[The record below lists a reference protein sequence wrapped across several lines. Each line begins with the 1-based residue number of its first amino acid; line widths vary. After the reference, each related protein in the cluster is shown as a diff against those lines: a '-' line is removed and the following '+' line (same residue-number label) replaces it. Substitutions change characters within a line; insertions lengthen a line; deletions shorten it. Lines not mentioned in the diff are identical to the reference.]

1 MELILITRSIYPLH
15 GYGGMERHC
24 YDWALAMTQL
34 GCRVHVI
41 TTPPIESS
49 SLSRFP
55 QTVRFYFIPGIS
67 ARTVLQRLIR
77 YPLWIKR
84 VNLFLQRF
92 LKTAQP
98 QAIYAQGLAV
108 AACDQHAVPIFY
120 NPHGMEEFKTS
131 GLKYILY
138 TRFRTLS
145 KRGAR
150 IATKVIAT
158 DASLI
163 QEIVRFLKVPKEQI
177 ILIPNAVQTEI
188 ETSDTEVRKM
198 AQKFNVDHSEPVF
211 VAAGRLESNKGFDV
225 LIQALAHASGLSPSW
240 KLILAG
246 TGSKLISLQKL
257 VRHYHLNDR
266 IHFAGYL
273 SESELTAVLEISDL
287 FVNPTRYEGSS
298 IITLEAM
305 RQGLPV
311 IATQTGGL
319 PDKVQTGFN
328 GWLVPPNDPKALA
341 AALEQAAQKKQ
352 DWKEMGE
359 NSRKIVRTKY
369 TWEIVGPQYLAL
381 FKKGPYS

>member
-1 MELILITRSIYPLH
+1 MELLLITRSIYPLH

-24 YDWALAMTQL
+24 YDWVLTMTQL

-41 TTPPIESS
+41 TTPPLEPS

-98 QAIYAQGLAV
+98 DAIYAQGLAV
-108 AACDQHAVPIFY
+108 AACEHSTVPVFY

-131 GLKYILY
+131 GLKYLAY
-138 TRFRTLS
+138 ARFRRLS
-145 KRGAR
+145 RRGAR
-150 IATKVIAT
+150 TATSVIAT
-158 DASLI
+158 DRSLI
-163 QEIVRFLKVPKEQI
+163 QEIITFIKVPRERI
-177 ILIPNAVQTEI
+177 VLIPNAVQTEI
-188 ETSDTEVRKM
+188 EIGTAEVSKIAERFD
-198 AQKFNVDHSEPVF
+198 AEHSEPVF

-225 LIQALAHASGLSPSW
+225 LIQALAQTSGLSPSW

-257 VRHYHLNDR
+257 ARHCELSEKV
-266 IHFAGYL
+266 HFAGYL
-273 SESELTAVLEISDL
+273 SEDQLIALLEISDV

-311 IATQTGGL
+311 IATETGGL
-319 PDKVQTGFN
+319 PDKVRPDFN
-328 GWLVPPNDPKALA
+328 GWLVPPNDSRALA
-341 AALEQAAQKKQ
+341 EALEDAASKKK
-352 DWKEMGE
+352 DWKVMGE
-359 NSRKIVRTKY
+359 NSKRIIAANY

-381 FKKGPYS
+381 FKKGQYS